1 MRWRKR
7 CIHTH
12 IYVHVYIKCTS
23 DISFP
28 REYFCRKKKRAREK
42 NMTRYRITCVISAY
56 RCNHSDRIVADEHL
70 VCTASLIS
78 PACDVDE
85 REWMRFERSEGTARG
100 CTSEEEALNILSI
113 SALTVQ
119 PEGRLHRIKGTRWA
133 LYARIPGIGFRNCEI
148 RNRADTSASAF
159 LQRPGLFA

>member
-42 NMTRYRITCVISAY
+42 DMTRYRITCIISAY
-56 RCNHSDRIVADEHL
+56 RCNHSDRIVAGWTPGMYGFFNLPGVWRRRARVNALREERGHCKRMHL
-70 VCTASLIS
+70 GGGSAKYS
-78 PACDVDE
+78 
-85 REWMRFERSEGTARG
+85 F
-100 CTSEEEALNILSI
+100 NLS
-113 SALTVQ
+113 
-119 PEGRLHRIKGTRWA
+119 
-133 LYARIPGIGFRNCEI
+133 F
-148 RNRADTSASAF
+148 NRATGGKIAPD
-159 LQRPGLFA
+159 